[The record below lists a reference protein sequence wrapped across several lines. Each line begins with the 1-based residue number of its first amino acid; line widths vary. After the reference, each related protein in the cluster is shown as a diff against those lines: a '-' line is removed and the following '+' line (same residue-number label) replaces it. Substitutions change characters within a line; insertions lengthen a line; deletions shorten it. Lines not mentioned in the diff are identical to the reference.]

1 MQVRQREPLAGG
13 GATGACRT
21 PPVCEFRTFSG
32 RGKVRNSQITG
43 GQVLGGGK
51 LLFRGRGKS
60 HMPPMSAGSRQ
71 PRGQRA
77 AGSGPGSRRRAA
89 GSGRRD
95 PRRYSRNSRSASS
108 SAVVVSRNDSM
119 SMRSS
124 LPWNSVRN
132 VAMSH
137 SGENSPNP

>member
-1 MQVRQREPLAGG
+1 MQVRQREPLACG

-21 PPVCEFRTFSG
+21 PPVCEFRTFPG
-32 RGKVRNSQITG
+32 RGKVRNSQIAG
-43 GQVLGGGK
+43 GHVLGSGK
-51 LLFRGRGKS
+51 LLFRGRGNG
-60 HMPPMSAGSRQ
+60 HMPPMSSRQ

-89 GSGRRD
+89 GGGRRD
-95 PRRYSRNSRSASS
+95 PRRYSRKSRSASS